1 MFQVLCYLQ
10 MVNKKVMHAFK
21 RMSAGTF
28 QPLSIPDNPYYRSPA
43 TGEIN
48 MTSSSA
54 RSGLL
59 YALCGFALLSVGD
72 AIIKSIAGAWPGTA
86 VAALRYSVGAIGL
99 GTLLFLREGRQG
111 FALPMPKF
119 QLLRGSAV
127 ALATICFFSSIFLMP
142 LAEATAI
149 GFTSPMIT
157 AILSSVFLNER
168 TSKTKWLATF
178 LAFGGVLLIM
188 RPNVSEL
195 GWAALLPLV
204 AALSMA
210 CVMIGNRA
218 VAGAGTP
225 LLMQFLVAS
234 VAVPFILTAAL
245 LGHFSGIAALH
256 VDVPDWT
263 IVARCLVV
271 AVTAT
276 CAHWLIFM
284 GTTRASAA
292 DIAPMTYVQLLIAL
306 VLGILMFGDWPDPAS
321 LTGSGV
327 IVGAGLLLW
336 RKSKA

>member
-1 MFQVLCYLQ
+1 
-10 MVNKKVMHAFK
+10 MVNKKVMPVIAPI
-21 RMSAGTF
+21 RGRTF
-28 QPLSIPDNPYYRSPA
+28 QPLSIPDNPYYRGA
-43 TGEIN
+43 AIGEIN

-59 YALCGFALLSVGD
+59 FALCGFALLSVGD
-72 AIIKSIAGAWPGTA
+72 AVIKSIAGAWPGTA
-86 VAALRYSVGAIGL
+86 VAALRYSVGAVGL

-127 ALATICFFSSIFLMP
+127 ALATISFFSSIFLMP

-157 AILSSVFLNER
+157 AILSAVFLKER
-168 TSKTKWLATF
+168 TSKTKWLATI

-188 RPNVSEL
+188 RPNVAEL

-234 VAVPFILTAAL
+234 VAVPFIWTATL
-245 LGHFSGIAALH
+245 LGHFSGVAALH

-292 DIAPMTYVQLLIAL
+292 EIAPMTYVQLLIAL
-306 VLGILMFGDWPDPAS
+306 VLGILMFGDWPDLTS
-321 LTGSGV
+321 LTGSGI

-336 RKSKA
+336 SKSKA